1 MKKYHVRLS
10 IRHTL
15 MIFMFSVV
23 FALCVSVVINN
34 DRMMQKLVSEYM
46 GVWSKQ
52 IIDSVSGEMN
62 ATFQYVD
69 RIVNSL
75 VNSSAITQYIRE
87 DVKKGPRVLS
97 EAEAYREMQF
107 LKKSIWEFYD
117 DRYRIPFIYLRFNE
131 KQYTVGAIS
140 GTSLYEGLDEKIEEA
155 VNNEP
160 WESVTVY
167 LKEREVQLIS
177 YHVSDLSSGQKL
189 YDLVLALDLAQF
201 STVLSDGKIGESGRI
216 MVVDSHG
223 ESIYP
228 STVSDENWNE
238 VQEYLHEQ
246 KLLQVTRQ
254 ESVLHRFGRWQVLT
268 ARTRFQNWYVVG
280 YMLTDEVIS
289 DIFDPFMV
297 WLVPGLALIIT
308 GIFIIWFSHKISK
321 PIMKI
326 VSIMKQAENSNFTD
340 GTMATEH
347 SFRETA
353 YISNQF
359 NEMMGHIRRLIS
371 EVQKAEEERSAA
383 ELASLQA
390 QIRPHFIYNTLENIN
405 MALIIRGQRD
415 ISGVVR
421 DLGDIM
427 RYNINPQ
434 RKEVSLEEDMEQVEK
449 YLHIQ
454 QFRFGKKLNYKIS
467 LAPSTRHLIIEKLLI
482 QPLVENSVI
491 HGVGSRQQGGTV
503 CIESWREDECL
514 CIRIADDGVGFHPDK
529 AQVAHSVWLFGKGG
543 HIGMNNVQRRIEYRY
558 GKEYGLRFET
568 VEKGTSIVIVLPVT
582 EEENERNVPSD
593 GC

>member
-1 MKKYHVRLS
+1 
-10 IRHTL
+10 
-15 MIFMFSVV
+15 
-23 FALCVSVVINN
+23 
-34 DRMMQKLVSEYM
+34 
-46 GVWSKQ
+46 
-52 IIDSVSGEMN
+52 
-62 ATFQYVD
+62 
-69 RIVNSL
+69 
-75 VNSSAITQYIRE
+75 
-87 DVKKGPRVLS
+87 
-97 EAEAYREMQF
+97 MQF

-297 WLVPGLALIIT
+297 WLIPGLALIIT
-308 GIFIIWFSHKISK
+308 RHIYHLVFAQNFKTDY
-321 PIMKI
+321 
-326 VSIMKQAENSNFTD
+326 ENCFNN
-340 GTMATEH
+340 
-347 SFRETA
+347 ET
-353 YISNQF
+353 
-359 NEMMGHIRRLIS
+359 G
-371 EVQKAEEERSAA
+371 
-383 ELASLQA
+383 
-390 QIRPHFIYNTLENIN
+390 
-405 MALIIRGQRD
+405 
-415 ISGVVR
+415 
-421 DLGDIM
+421 
-427 RYNINPQ
+427 
-434 RKEVSLEEDMEQVEK
+434 RK
-449 YLHIQ
+449 Q
-454 QFRFGKKLNYKIS
+454 QFYRWHYGNGAFFQRNS
-467 LAPSTRHLIIEKLLI
+467 LYFQSI
-482 QPLVENSVI
+482 Q
-491 HGVGSRQQGGTV
+491 
-503 CIESWREDECL
+503 
-514 CIRIADDGVGFHPDK
+514 
-529 AQVAHSVWLFGKGG
+529 
-543 HIGMNNVQRRIEYRY
+543 
-558 GKEYGLRFET
+558 
-568 VEKGTSIVIVLPVT
+568 
-582 EEENERNVPSD
+582 
-593 GC
+593 